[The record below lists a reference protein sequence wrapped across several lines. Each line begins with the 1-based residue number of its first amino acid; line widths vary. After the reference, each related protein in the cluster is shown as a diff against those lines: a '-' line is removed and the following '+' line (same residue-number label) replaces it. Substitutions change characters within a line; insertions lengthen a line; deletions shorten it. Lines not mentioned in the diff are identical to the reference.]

1 MDKHQ
6 KKPFLSSA
14 AGLWLLEAIQG
25 KKRYVAAETLL
36 QVLVGLAHIAYSL
49 LFREM
54 IDRAVEQSKP
64 GFFRALAILA
74 SIALLRILLRA
85 GIRRMNELTCS
96 TLENSLKKRLF
107 SQLLGRTYGDVTS
120 VHTAQWMN
128 RLTSDTVVVA
138 NGIAQI
144 IPSLCG
150 MAVKMAG
157 AFIAIVIMEPIFG
170 LMVIPGGIALI
181 LVSYFTRPLMK
192 RLHSQI
198 QESDGH
204 VRVLLQERL
213 DNLLIVNAYSQQ
225 ESSVN
230 MAAQRMEDHRKL
242 RMKRIN
248 ISNVNQAGFGV
259 AMQGMYLAA
268 AGYCAWGILNGTVSY
283 GTMTAMMQMISHLQS
298 PFSGMGGYFTQWYG
312 MIASAERLMA
322 VEELPEDK
330 DAKLADADA
339 SLDFYH
345 GDFRG
350 IGLKDLVFSFVDRSS
365 GEDLAVTIHY
375 EDLFFKKGEFVS
387 LAGPSGCGKST
398 LLKLLMCV
406 YRPDSGEIYLSGEQ
420 NRPITAADRGLFAY
434 VPQGNMLMSGTIR
447 QILAFYDEEAMGR
460 EAEIRS
466 ALRIACAEE
475 FVNALPQGIDTV
487 LGEHGAGLS
496 EGQIQRIAVA
506 RAVFSRRPILL
517 LDEATSAL
525 DEKTEEQLLDN
536 LKTMTDKTVL
546 IVTHRPRACEVCDRV
561 VTMNAPDRE
570 ETCHDGKASE
580 NA

>member
-6 KKPFLSSA
+6 KKALLSSNT
-14 AGLWLLEAIQG
+14 GLWLLEAIQG
-25 KKRYVAAETLL
+25 KKHYVAGETLL
-36 QVLVGLAHIAYSL
+36 QALSGLAQIGYSL

-54 IDRAVEQSKP
+54 IDRAVEHNKP
-64 GFFRALAILA
+64 GFFRALAILG
-74 SIALLRILLRA
+74 SIALLRIILRA
-85 GIRRMNELTCS
+85 GIRKMEELTCS
-96 TLENSLKKRLF
+96 KLENTLKTRLF
-107 SQLLGRTYGDVTS
+107 SRLLGRSYGDVTS

-144 IPSLCG
+144 IPNLCG
-150 MAVKMAG
+150 MAVKMLG
-157 AFIAIVIMEPIFG
+157 AFCAVMIMEPIFG
-170 LMVIPGGIALI
+170 LLVIPGGLALI

-192 RLHSQI
+192 RLHSRI
-198 QESDGH
+198 QEADGN

-225 ESSVN
+225 ERSVE
-230 MAAQRMEDHRKL
+230 MSAQRMEEHRKL

-248 ISNVNQAGFGV
+248 ISNINQMGFGL
-259 AMQGMYLAA
+259 AMQGMYLGA
-268 AGYCAWGILNGTVSY
+268 AGYCAWGILNGTISY
-283 GTMTAMMQMISHLQS
+283 GTMTAMLQMISHLQS
-298 PFSGMGGYFTQWYG
+298 PFSGIGGYFTQWYG
-312 MIASAERLMA
+312 MLASAERLMEA
-322 VEELPEDK
+322 EKLPDDT
-330 DAKLADADA
+330 DAHLTDTEA
-339 SLDFYH
+339 SLNFYH
-345 GDFRG
+345 SDFQG
-350 IGLKDLVFSFVDRSS
+350 IGLKNMVFSFVDRSS

-398 LLKLLMCV
+398 LLKLLMCI
-406 YRPDSGEIYLSGEQ
+406 YRPDSGGIYLAGDEI
-420 NRPITAADRGLFAY
+420 RPISAADRGLFAY

-447 QILAFYDEEAMGR
+447 QILAFYDEKAMNR
-460 EAEIRS
+460 EEDICM
-466 ALRIACAEE
+466 ALRIACAED
-475 FVNALPQGIDTV
+475 FVNALPQGIDTI

-506 RAVFSRRPILL
+506 RAVFSQRPILL

-561 VTMNAPDRE
+561 VTMKAPDKE
-570 ETCHDGKASE
+570 DS
-580 NA
+580 

>member
-6 KKPFLSSA
+6 KKPLLSSP
-14 AGLWLLEAIQG
+14 AGLWLLEAIRG
-25 KKRYVAAETLL
+25 KKRYVAAETSL
-36 QVLVGLAHIAYSL
+36 QVLIALGQIWYSL

-54 IDRAVEQSKP
+54 IDRAVEHNKP
-64 GFFRALAILA
+64 GFFRALAVLA
-74 SIALLRILLRA
+74 GVAFLRILLRV
-85 GIRRMNELTCS
+85 GIRRMEEFTCS
-96 TLENSLKKRLF
+96 ILENSLKKRLF
-107 SQLLGRTYGDVTS
+107 SRLLGRSYTDVTA

-138 NGIAQI
+138 NGLAQI
-144 IPSLCG
+144 IPNLGG
-150 MAVKMAG
+150 MAVKMTG
-157 AFIAIVIMEPIFG
+157 AFCAIIIMQPIFG

-192 RLHSQI
+192 RLHTQI
-198 QESDGH
+198 QEADGN

-213 DNLLIVNAYSQQ
+213 DNLLIVDAYSQQ
-225 ESSVN
+225 EKSVE
-230 MAAQRMEDHRKL
+230 MADERMEDHRKL

-248 ISNVNQAGFGV
+248 VSNINQGGFGL

-283 GTMTAMMQMISHLQS
+283 GTMTAMMQMIGHLQT
-298 PFSGMGGYFTQWYG
+298 PFSGIGGYFTQWYG

-322 VEELPEDK
+322 AEKLPEDT
-330 DAKLADADA
+330 DATLADVQT
-339 SLDFYH
+339 SLEFYH
-345 GDFRG
+345 DDFRG
-350 IGLKDLVFSFVDRSS
+350 IRLKDMVFSFVDRSS
-365 GEDLAVTIHY
+365 GEDMAVTIHY
-375 EDLFFKKGEFVS
+375 EDLVFHKGEFVS

-398 LLKLLMCV
+398 LLKLLMCI
-406 YRPDSGEIYLSGEQ
+406 YRPDSGEIILTGREE
-420 NRPITAADRGLFAY
+420 RPISSADRGLFAY
-434 VPQGNMLMSGTIR
+434 VPQGNMLMSGSIR
-447 QILAFYDEEAMGR
+447 QILAFYDEEAMLR
-460 EAEIRS
+460 EEELRM

-475 FVNALPQGIDTV
+475 FVNALPQGLDTV

-561 VTMNAPDRE
+561 VTMGAPARE
-570 ETCHDGKASE
+570 EAKHD
-580 NA
+580 

>member
-1 MDKHQ
+1 MDKHE
-6 KKPFLSSA
+6 KAPALKNS
-14 AGLWLLEAIQG
+14 AGLWILEAIKG

-36 QVLVGLAHIAYSL
+36 QVLIGLGHIWYSL

-54 IDRAVEQSKP
+54 IDRAVEHNKP

-74 SIALLRILLRA
+74 TVALLRILLRA
-85 GIRRMNELTCS
+85 AIRRMDEFTCS
-96 TLENSLKKRLF
+96 ILENSLKERLF
-107 SQLLGRTYGDVTS
+107 SRLMSRSYAHVTN

-138 NGIAQI
+138 NGVAQI
-144 IPSLCG
+144 IPNLGG

-198 QESDGH
+198 QESDGN

-213 DNLLIVNAYSQQ
+213 DNLLIVDAYSQQ
-225 ESSVN
+225 DKSLE
-230 MAAQRMEDHRKL
+230 MAAQRMTDHRKL
-242 RMKRIN
+242 RLKKIN
-248 ISNVNQAGFGV
+248 ISNFNQAGFGIG
-259 AMQGMYLAA
+259 MQGMYLAA

-298 PFSGMGGYFTQWYG
+298 PFSGIGGYFTQWYG
-312 MIASAERLMA
+312 MLASAERLRA
-322 VEELPEDK
+322 AEQLPEDT
-330 DAKLADADA
+330 DAARADAEA
-339 SLDFYH
+339 SLDYYH
-345 GDFRG
+345 RDFRG
-350 IGLKDLVFSFVDRSS
+350 IGLKNMVFSFVDRSS

-375 EDLFFKKGEFVS
+375 EDLFFNKGEFVS

-398 LLKLLMCV
+398 LLKLLMCI
-406 YRPDSGEIYLSGEQ
+406 YRPDSGEIYLSGGE
-420 NRPITAADRGLFAY
+420 NRPISAADRGLFAY

-460 EAEIRS
+460 DGELQM
-466 ALRIACAEE
+466 ALRIACAED

-506 RAVFSRRPILL
+506 RAIFSRRPILL

-561 VTMNAPDRE
+561 VTMKAPDKE
-570 ETCHDGKASE
+570 DLEHDRKA
-580 NA
+580 N